1 MAEKWIST
9 PSRTNEIL
17 DQYGLKA
24 KKSLGQNF
32 LIEPQILKSM
42 MTIGEVDKD
51 TDVIE
56 IGPGI
61 GALTEFL
68 GTYGRRVLSYELD
81 DRMLEVLS
89 DQLGEFDNIKIK
101 HQDILKADLKK
112 DVLEAFP
119 DSKRLIVVAN
129 LPYYITTPI
138 LFELL
143 ESDLPISAYV
153 LMMQMEVA
161 ERLTAQTGDK
171 AYGSLSIATA
181 YYGRATIE
189 KKVPKTV
196 FKPRPNV
203 DSSILLL
210 KRREE
215 PLVQVKNEKA
225 FFKLVRAAFA
235 HRRKTLGNNLKYFF
249 KNKREDLEEVR
260 EILDTIGIEDKR
272 RGETLTIDEFAKMS
286 NAFIDANLNP

>member
-42 MTIGEVDKD
+42 MTIGEVDKA

-89 DQLGEFDNIKIK
+89 DQLGEFDNITIK

-112 DVLEAFP
+112 DVLETFP

-249 KNKREDLEEVR
+249 KNKREDLEKVR